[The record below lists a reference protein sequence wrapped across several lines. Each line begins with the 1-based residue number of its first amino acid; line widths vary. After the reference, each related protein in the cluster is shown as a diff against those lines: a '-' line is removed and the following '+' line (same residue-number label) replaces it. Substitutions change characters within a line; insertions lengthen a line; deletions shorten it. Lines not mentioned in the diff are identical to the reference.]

1 MIVRNLFGVF
11 SISLMLFSGCTSINN
26 VEKKSQIVKDTNNSW
41 QNKASKKVQG
51 LLKKGNF
58 EVVDT
63 NYLKSKLGKGTRVVP
78 RVSS

>member
-11 SISLMLFSGCTSINN
+11 SISLMLFSGCTSIYN

-63 NYLKSKLGKGTRVVP
+63 N
-78 RVSS
+78 